1 MKKTLKEFLESK
13 EIKDIS
19 KDFEG
24 ATTEEMHSYYVA
36 KLEFEQLELKGR
48 LEVIETGNTEEVEKA
63 KGEIATLKEA
73 IKLQGTT
80 LKAIQT
86 GQMSGATVNGL
97 ENSIDK
103 ALKANLDNFTKSKT
117 ERNHDFSF
125 TIDKAVGDMTF
136 ANNLS
141 GGNMPQAQ
149 RLEGVNDIAERI
161 TVTYPSIPKLTTD
174 RNAIEWVYETAQ
186 EGTIA
191 GTAEGA
197 TKDQIDNNFVVSS
210 VSLEKTAAYFKV
222 STEMLDDVSFMAGW
236 LRNKLIVRLLLS
248 VDNQCLNGDGSNNTV
263 NGLMNQAIAFAPGTF
278 ATGQANAV
286 ENANAVDVLVVAMN
300 QIKLL
305 NQGVSNLTIQMNPT
319 NVAALKMIKVLASAT
334 DNRYVTRLL
343 QVGSTL
349 MLDGVPILEN
359 NNMAV
364 GSYLVYD
371 SSKATIVEKSSIM
384 VEVGLDGSD
393 FTKNMR
399 TILAEWRG
407 QLFIQNN
414 DLNAFVTG
422 VFATDAA
429 AIEKA

>member
-1 MKKTLKEFLESK
+1 MKKTLKEFLDSK

-19 KDFEG
+19 KNFDG

-63 KGEIATLKEA
+63 KSEIATLKEA

-86 GQMSGATVNGL
+86 GQLTGSTVNGL

-103 ALKANLDNFTKSKT
+103 ALKANLENFTKSKT

-174 RNAIEWVYETAQ
+174 RNTIEWVYETAQ
-186 EGTIA
+186 EGVIA

-197 TKDQIDNNFVVSS
+197 TKDQIDNNFVVAS

-248 VDNQCLNGDGSNNTV
+248 VDNQCLNGDGTSNTV
-263 NGLMNQAIAFAPGTF
+263 NGLINQATAFSPGTF

-286 ENANAVDVLVVAMN
+286 KNANDVDVLVVAMN
-300 QIKLL
+300 QIKLE

-319 NVAALKMIKVLASAT
+319 NVAALKTIKLTAT
-334 DNRYVTRLL
+334 DKRYLDRLL

-349 MLDGVPILEN
+349 LLDGVPILEN
-359 NNMAV
+359 SNIAV

-371 SSKATIVEKSSIM
+371 ASKATIVEKSSIM
-384 VEVGLDGSD
+384 VEVGLDGND

-414 DLNAFVTG
+414 DLTAFVTG

-429 AIEKA
+429 AIEFA

>member
-1 MKKTLKEFLESK
+1 MENTLKSFLETK
-13 EIKDIS
+13 GIKDIS
-19 KDFEG
+19 SDFEA

-63 KGEIATLKEA
+63 KSEIATLKEA

-86 GQMSGATVNGL
+86 GHLTGSTVNGL

-103 ALKANLDNFTKSKT
+103 ALKANLENFTKSKT

-174 RNAIEWVYETAQ
+174 RNTIEWVYETAQ
-186 EGTIA
+186 EGVIA

-197 TKDQIDNNFVVSS
+197 TKDQIDNNFVVAS

-248 VDNQCLNGDGSNNTV
+248 VDNQCLNGDGTSNTV
-263 NGLMNQAIAFAPGTF
+263 NGLINQATAFSPGTF

-286 ENANAVDVLVVAMN
+286 KNANAVDVLVVAMN
-300 QIKLL
+300 QIKLE

-319 NVAALKMIKVLASAT
+319 NVAALKTIKLTAT
-334 DNRYVTRLL
+334 DKRYLDRLL

-349 MLDGVPILEN
+349 LLDGVPILEN
-359 NNMAV
+359 SNIAV

-371 SSKATIVEKSSIM
+371 ASKATIVEKSSIM
-384 VEVGLDGSD
+384 VEVGLDGND

-414 DLNAFVTG
+414 DLTAFVTG

-429 AIEKA
+429 AIEVA

>member
-63 KGEIATLKEA
+63 KSEIATLKEA

-86 GQMSGATVNGL
+86 GQLSGATVNGL

-103 ALKANLDNFTKSKT
+103 ALKANLENFTKSKT

-125 TIDKAVGDMTF
+125 TIDKVVDMTF
-136 ANNLS
+136 GNSLS

-149 RLEGVNDIAERI
+149 RLEGINDIAERV
-161 TVTYPSIPKLTTD
+161 TVTYPSITKLTTD
-174 RNAIEWVYETAQ
+174 RNTIEWVYETAQ
-186 EGTIA
+186 DGTIA

-197 TKDQIDNNFVVSS
+197 TKDQIDNTFVVAS
-210 VSLEKTAAYFKV
+210 VSLEKTAAFFKV

-248 VDNQCLNGDGSNNTV
+248 VDNQCLNGDGTGNTV
-263 NGLMNQAIAFAPGTF
+263 NGLMNQAIAFNPGTF

-319 NVAALKMIKVLASAT
+319 NVAALKMIKVLASDS

-343 QVGSTL
+343 QVGATL

-359 NNMAV
+359 SNMAI

-371 SSKATIVEKSSIM
+371 ASKATIVEKSSIM